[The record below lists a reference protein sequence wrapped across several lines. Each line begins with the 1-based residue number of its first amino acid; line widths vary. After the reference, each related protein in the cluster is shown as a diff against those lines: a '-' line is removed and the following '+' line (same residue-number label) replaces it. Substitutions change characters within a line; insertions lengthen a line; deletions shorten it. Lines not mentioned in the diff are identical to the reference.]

1 MELPTKKEFL
11 SRMTAH
17 INHRQNSDAINLL
30 WKGYLAA
37 LMEWG
42 FFEPNDY
49 HELNAL
55 LKDVGDDE
63 LREIFLGF
71 PGQYE

>member
-1 MELPTKKEFL
+1 MQKLKKEEFVGRISKHL
-11 SRMTAH
+11 A
-17 INHRQNSDAINLL
+17 HRQNSEAVNLI

-49 HELNAL
+49 HDLNAML
-55 LKDVGDDE
+55 TEAGNAE
-63 LREIFLGF
+63 LQELFIGY